1 MMGTTRRQVAWD
13 QVFGEQPAVPALKPP
28 NTFIAVDFHS
38 IIGHIGSIVVR
49 SNINF
54 CTRVS

>member
-1 MMGTTRRQVAWD
+1 
-13 QVFGEQPAVPALKPP
+13 VFGEQPAVPALKPP